1 MSILAE
7 KHSVWFDPPEWPR
20 MLGDGMRRREFTLL
34 MGGVAVIS
42 TSAVYGQQSAK
53 PPVVGFLVAGTQASH
68 GAWVAAFAQRLSE
81 LGWTDGR
88 NVKIEYRWAAGDVRQ
103 TTEFAAELVRQKVD
117 VIVTSASGVDA
128 AKQATSTIPIVSAAY
143 GDVVASGMVDSLARP
158 GGNVTGL
165 SIQPV
170 ELSSKRL
177 ELLKDIIPNVRRL
190 AALVNSKLSGVM
202 REVTAI
208 RTASAKLSIE
218 ANILEIQTA
227 DDIDAAMATLTSQ
240 TDALYVY
247 SEPLTNANKSK
258 IIKAAT
264 AAKIPTIFGFR
275 EFVDAGGLISYGP
288 NFMDLF
294 RRAAEFTDKILRGA
308 APADMPVQLPVKFNL
323 IINLRAAKA
332 LGLNISE
339 TVLTRADEVIE

>member
-1 MSILAE
+1 MLLA
-7 KHSVWFDPPEWPR
+7 
-20 MLGDGMRRREFTLL
+20 GA
-34 MGGVAVIS
+34 VALALS
-42 TSAVYGQQSAK
+42 SAAHGQQTAK
-53 PPVVGFLVAGTQASH
+53 LPVIGFLVAGTQSSH
-68 GAWVAAFAQRLSE
+68 GAWVEAFTRRLSE

-117 VIVTSASGVDA
+117 VIVTSASGVNA
-128 AKQATSTIPIVSAAY
+128 AKQATSTIPIVFAAY
-143 GDVVASGMVDSLARP
+143 GDAVASGIAESLARP

-165 SIQPV
+165 SIQPA

-190 AALVNSKLSGVM
+190 AAMVNSKVVSSEELIG
-202 REVTAI
+202 I
-208 RTASAKLSIE
+208 RTASAKLNIE
-218 ANILEIQTA
+218 ANILEVQTA

-288 NFMDLF
+288 NFTDLF
-294 RRAAEFTDKILRGA
+294 ERAAEFTDKILRGA
-308 APADMPVQLPVKFNL
+308 TPANMPIQQPVKFDL
-323 IINLRAAKA
+323 IINLKAAKA